1 MNITAE
7 LLQLPLEQTYHGA
20 PFPFALQC
28 IGGSGAADA
37 AQWATEQA
45 EMLLSATSL
54 HGAVFLRGLPLETPE
69 DLDIFVASFGLP
81 NFPYSESLSNA
92 HRINFTPRIFSA
104 NEAPGELKI
113 FLHHEMAQTPSP
125 PARLFF
131 FCQEPAREGGATPL
145 CRSDI
150 LWERILAGKPGFA
163 AACKEKGLRYSN
175 VMPPEADEDST
186 MGRSWQSTLNSS
198 DRSEAETRLQKLN
211 YEWKWLSDGSLR
223 ATTPVLPATRKT
235 GDGRIV
241 FFNQLIAAFQGWK
254 DDRNDPERAVT
265 FGDGTPI
272 DPDDVR
278 WVAEAAD
285 SITFDLPWRTG
296 DVVIVDNHLAMH
308 GRRTFKGTRRVLASL
323 TA

>member
-7 LLQLPLEQTYHGA
+7 PLQLPLEQTYDGI
-20 PFPFALQC
+20 PFPFALHC
-28 IGGSGAADA
+28 AGGSDA
-37 AQWATEQA
+37 EDSARWATAQA
-45 EMLLSATSL
+45 EKLLSAASL

-69 DLDIFVASFGLP
+69 DLDVFVASFGLP

-92 HRINFTPRIFSA
+92 HRINFTSRIFSA
-104 NEAPGELKI
+104 NEAPGELTI

-131 FCQEPAREGGATPL
+131 FCQEPATEGGATPL

-150 LWERILAGKPGFA
+150 LWERILTGKPGFA

-186 MGRSWQSTLNSS
+186 MGRSWQSTLNSTS
-198 DRSEAETRLQKLN
+198 QDEAEARLRDLN
-211 YEWKWLSDGSLR
+211 YKWEWLSDGSLR
-223 ATTPVLPATRKT
+223 ATTPTLQAIRKT
-235 GDGRIV
+235 EDGRVV

-254 DDRNDPERAVT
+254 DDRNEPSRAVT
-265 FGDGTPI
+265 FGDGDPI
-272 DPDDVR
+272 DPDDVH
-278 WVAEAAD
+278 WAAEVAD
-285 SITFDLPWRTG
+285 SITFDLPWQAG
-296 DVVIVDNHLAMH
+296 DVTILDNYLTMH
-308 GRRTFKGTRRVLASL
+308 GRRTFSGTRRVLASL